1 MANLLDRYLL
11 FRLRTR
17 RDPEAFTRIYD
28 RYVEAIYR
36 FSILKLPSVE
46 DAQDVTAETFTRAWQ
61 YIYEHK
67 EITNIRAMLYRIA
80 RNLIADKYRQ
90 TEPTIPLESVTFQQA
105 DASDIREGSDTSD
118 KGRGKNLT
126 EARADLALVVER
138 LEILKEDYRDV
149 LTLRLIDG
157 LPFSVIAEIMEKKT
171 GHVRVIYHRALKA
184 VKQNETTQNEQ
195 GTEKKVARPADH
207 K

>member
-1 MANLLDRYLL
+1 MHNDPLVPSMANLIDRYYL

-17 RDPEAFTRIYD
+17 RDPEAFAKLYD

-36 FSILKLPSVE
+36 FSILKLPTAE

-61 YIYEHK
+61 YVCEHK
-67 EITNIRAMLYRIA
+67 EITNIRALLYRIA

-90 TEPTIPLESVTFQQA
+90 NEPALSLDSVTISTDETSYITHA
-105 DASDIREGSDTSD
+105 RELGDDS
-118 KGRGKNLT
+118 RGKALV
-126 EARADLALVVER
+126 EARADLALVVQK

-157 LPFSVIAEIMEKKT
+157 LPFDVIGEILEKKP

-184 VKQNETTQNEQ
+184 IK
-195 GTEKKVARPADH
+195 EKAS
-207 K
+207 

>member
-1 MANLLDRYLL
+1 MANLIDRYYL
-11 FRLRTR
+11 FRLRTK
-17 RDPEAFTRIYD
+17 RDPEAFANIYD

-36 FSILKLPSVE
+36 FSILKLPTAE

-61 YIYEHK
+61 YVYEHK
-67 EITNIRAMLYRIA
+67 EITNIRALLYRIA

-90 TEPTIPLESVTFQQA
+90 NEPVVSLDAVTNQA
-105 DASDIREGSDTSD
+105 DETSYIAQAKEPGD
-118 KGRGKNLT
+118 NSRGRNLV
-126 EARADLALVVER
+126 EARADLALIVQK

-157 LPFSVIAEIMEKKT
+157 LPFSVIAEIMEKKP

-184 VKQNETTQNEQ
+184 IK
-195 GTEKKVARPADH
+195 EKAD
-207 K
+207 